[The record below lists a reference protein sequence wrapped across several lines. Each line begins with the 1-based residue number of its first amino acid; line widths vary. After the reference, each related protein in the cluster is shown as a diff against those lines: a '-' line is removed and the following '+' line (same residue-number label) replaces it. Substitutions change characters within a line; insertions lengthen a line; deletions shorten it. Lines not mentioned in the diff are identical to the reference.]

1 MKNRRVG
8 TFTLG
13 LSLIT
18 FGIIFLIAIFNKN
31 FNAMDALQFAP
42 VFLIILGI
50 EILIYAFV
58 AKDEKL
64 RYDGVS
70 IFLSVI
76 IIISSVIGSSIPIAY
91 NTVFKENRLE
101 NKYSD
106 QLERQVRN
114 ALEEKYNSFDVHSS
128 VDVYDTKNL
137 GEKYVYNKDDLYS
150 AVYINFYDEEKSAE
164 DFANKII
171 EVRKLLEKN
180 NVSMSTINLNGRL
193 SEVSGESVSVDEY
206 SDFITMDYRSDY
218 SSFKTVDFQSIV
230 SRLTIS

>member
-18 FGIIFLIAIFNKN
+18 FGIIFLITIFKKD
-31 FNAMDALQFAP
+31 FNVIDALQFAP

-50 EILIYAFV
+50 EILVYAFM

-70 IFLSVI
+70 IFLSVV
-76 IIISSVIGSSIPIAY
+76 IIISSVIGSSVPIAY
-91 NTVFKENRLE
+91 NTVFKENMLE
-101 NKYSD
+101 RKYSD

-137 GEKYVYNKDDLYS
+137 GNKYVYNKDDLYS
-150 AVYINFYDEEKSAE
+150 AVYINFYDEEQSAE
-164 DFANKII
+164 NFANKII

-180 NVSMSTINLNGRL
+180 NINMSTVNLNGRL
-193 SEVSGESVSVDEY
+193 SEVSGESVS
-206 SDFITMDYRSDY
+206 MDYRSDY
-218 SSFKTVDFQSIV
+218 NSFKTADFQSIV
-230 SRLTIS
+230 SRLSVD